1 MVDVKTFNREEHR
14 DLPAGV
20 EKMVRVAVAQRRKLT
35 VGDKMAGRH
44 GNKGIISRVVSLEDM
59 PYLSDGTTIEIILN
73 PTGVPGR
80 MNLGQVLELHLGW
93 AADRLGF
100 RAITPVFDGAT
111 EDDIRAELG
120 RAWMMDYAW
129 NEITARAWEWIKQ
142 FDYPDEELEDDDE
155 VRKLYV
161 HAWLQDSGI
170 YDVQQLLESR
180 VYRRRAVLAEW
191 LREKGYEPDEILM
204 FGTDARA
211 RSKIASAS
219 KLCHR
224 VVPARVDQG

>member
-1 MVDVKTFNREEHR
+1 
-14 DLPAGV
+14 
-20 EKMVRVAVAQRRKLT
+20 
-35 VGDKMAGRH
+35 
-44 GNKGIISRVVSLEDM
+44 
-59 PYLSDGTTIEIILN
+59 
-73 PTGVPGR
+73 GVPGR

-120 RAWMMDYAW
+120 RAWLMDHAW

-142 FDYPDEELEDDDE
+142 YDYPDEELEDDDE

-161 HAWLQDSGI
+161 HAWLQDTPR
-170 YDVQQLLESR
+170 YDAQRLLESR

-191 LREKGYEPDEILM
+191 LREKGYEPDDILM
-204 FGTDARA
+204 FGTDAPSEIEHRQRIESYA
-211 RSKIASAS
+211 IAVSLREWISANDPKA
-219 KLCHR
+219 KLADDATTEDLYQAANR
-224 VVPARVDQG
+224 VMFATGKPVPHYGKMTLYD